1 MENSSLRI
9 RIISILVLGALIG
22 VSIWFGCALASSES
36 FHHKDIVYLEEKQ
49 NNAKALSA
57 SASTASVL
65 ISLLPQ
71 DTATPLANQISNVGR
86 DFMIILSALST
97 ERYLLTITGRATFC
111 WLIPIGLGL
120 VILFVLL
127 RRKLFL
133 QIGLKLAIA
142 GCVIYMLVPVTLRIT
157 RMIDSSYEEVVG
169 TSLEQSKEI
178 QDALHFSENGI
189 LLPGLSADT
198 VKTEADA
205 NIIPD
210 QQAEIQSAVQTQEPN
225 DSQSV
230 QASSVAADARQ
241 QVQKDSQ
248 SAQASSV
255 AADARQQVQK
265 DSQPTQASS
274 VAADAGKQAQK
285 QNPEEE
291 LPWYEELWNGFTGIV
306 SDAVNIASGFVETAA
321 NTFEEIGH
329 AVTDAINAV
338 SDMAATAVDEVADA
352 GEKAIAAAEMIPQ
365 IPQMASNLLNS
376 LIDAF
381 VLMIVTTCVL
391 PIAVLIGLLFVM
403 NQVLIT
409 NFDWGKQEA

>member
-255 AADARQQVQK
+255 AADA
-265 DSQPTQASS
+265 
-274 VAADAGKQAQK
+274 GKQAQK

-409 NFDWGKQEA
+409 NYDWSREES

>member
-189 LLPGLSADT
+189 LLPGMSADT

-230 QASSVAADARQ
+230 QASSVA
-241 QVQKDSQ
+241 V
-248 SAQASSV
+248 
-255 AADARQQVQK
+255 DARQQVQK
-265 DSQPTQASS
+265 DSQPAQASS

>member
-1 MENSSLRI
+1 M
-9 RIISILVLGALIG
+9 
-22 VSIWFGCALASSES
+22 
-36 FHHKDIVYLEEKQ
+36 
-49 NNAKALSA
+49 
-57 SASTASVL
+57 
-65 ISLLPQ
+65 
-71 DTATPLANQISNVGR
+71 
-86 DFMIILSALST
+86 
-97 ERYLLTITGRATFC
+97 
-111 WLIPIGLGL
+111 
-120 VILFVLL
+120 
-127 RRKLFL
+127 
-133 QIGLKLAIA
+133 
-142 GCVIYMLVPVTLRIT
+142 
-157 RMIDSSYEEVVG
+157 
-169 TSLEQSKEI
+169 
-178 QDALHFSENGI
+178 
-189 LLPGLSADT
+189 
-198 VKTEADA
+198 
-205 NIIPD
+205 
-210 QQAEIQSAVQTQEPN
+210 
-225 DSQSV
+225 
-230 QASSVAADARQ
+230 
-241 QVQKDSQ
+241 QKDSQ

-255 AADARQQVQK
+255 AAD
-265 DSQPTQASS
+265 T
-274 VAADAGKQAQK
+274 GKQAQK
-285 QNPEEE
+285 HNPEEE

>member
-189 LLPGLSADT
+189 LLPGMSADT

-248 SAQASSV
+248 PA
-255 AADARQQVQK
+255 
-265 DSQPTQASS
+265 QASS

-403 NQVLIT
+403 SQVLIT
-409 NFDWGKQEA
+409 NYDWSREES

>member
-189 LLPGLSADT
+189 LLPGMSADT

-225 DSQSV
+225 DSQSA

-248 SAQASSV
+248 SV
-255 AADARQQVQK
+255 
-265 DSQPTQASS
+265 QASS

>member
-189 LLPGLSADT
+189 LLPGMSADT

-248 SAQASSV
+248 SA
-255 AADARQQVQK
+255 
-265 DSQPTQASS
+265 QASS

-409 NFDWGKQEA
+409 NYDWSREES

>member
-189 LLPGLSADT
+189 LLPGMSADT

-230 QASSVAADARQ
+230 
-241 QVQKDSQ
+241 
-248 SAQASSV
+248 QASSV

>member
-49 NNAKALSA
+49 SNAKALSA

-189 LLPGLSADT
+189 LLPGMSADT

-248 SAQASSV
+248 PA
-255 AADARQQVQK
+255 
-265 DSQPTQASS
+265 QASS

>member
-189 LLPGLSADT
+189 LLPGMSADT

-248 SAQASSV
+248 PAQASSV
-255 AADARQQVQK
+255 AADAGKQVQK
-265 DSQPTQASS
+265 DSQPARASS

-365 IPQMASNLLNS
+365 IPQMASDLLNS

-403 NQVLIT
+403 SQVLIT
-409 NFDWGKQEA
+409 NYDWSREES

>member
-189 LLPGLSADT
+189 LLPGMSADT

-225 DSQSV
+225 DSQSA
-230 QASSVAADARQ
+230 QASSVTADARQ

-248 SAQASSV
+248 SA
-255 AADARQQVQK
+255 
-265 DSQPTQASS
+265 QASS

>member
-189 LLPGLSADT
+189 LLPGMSADT

-248 SAQASSV
+248 PA
-255 AADARQQVQK
+255 
-265 DSQPTQASS
+265 QASS

-365 IPQMASNLLNS
+365 IPQMASDLLNS

>member
-248 SAQASSV
+248 
-255 AADARQQVQK
+255 
-265 DSQPTQASS
+265 PTQASS

>member
-248 SAQASSV
+248 PA
-255 AADARQQVQK
+255 
-265 DSQPTQASS
+265 QASS

>member
-189 LLPGLSADT
+189 LLPGMSADT

-265 DSQPTQASS
+265 DSQPARASS
-274 VAADAGKQAQK
+274 DAADAGKQAQK

>member
-248 SAQASSV
+248 PA
-255 AADARQQVQK
+255 
-265 DSQPTQASS
+265 QASS

-409 NFDWGKQEA
+409 NYDWSREES

>member
-189 LLPGLSADT
+189 LLPGMSADT

-248 SAQASSV
+248 PA
-255 AADARQQVQK
+255 
-265 DSQPTQASS
+265 QASS

-409 NFDWGKQEA
+409 NYDWSREES

>member
-189 LLPGLSADT
+189 LLPGMSADT

-265 DSQPTQASS
+265 DSQPAQASS

-365 IPQMASNLLNS
+365 IPQMASDLLNS

-403 NQVLIT
+403 SQVLIT
-409 NFDWGKQEA
+409 NYDWSREES

>member
-189 LLPGLSADT
+189 LLPGMSADT

-230 QASSVAADARQ
+230 
-241 QVQKDSQ
+241 
-248 SAQASSV
+248 QASSV

-365 IPQMASNLLNS
+365 IPQRASNLLNS

>member
-189 LLPGLSADT
+189 LLPGMSADT

-248 SAQASSV
+248 PA
-255 AADARQQVQK
+255 
-265 DSQPTQASS
+265 QASS

-338 SDMAATAVDEVADA
+338 SDMAATAIDEVADA

>member
-189 LLPGLSADT
+189 LLPGMSADT

-225 DSQSV
+225 
-230 QASSVAADARQ
+230 
-241 QVQKDSQ
+241 DSQ

-329 AVTDAINAV
+329 AVTDAT
-338 SDMAATAVDEVADA
+338 S
-352 GEKAIAAAEMIPQ
+352 
-365 IPQMASNLLNS
+365 
-376 LIDAF
+376 
-381 VLMIVTTCVL
+381 
-391 PIAVLIGLLFVM
+391 
-403 NQVLIT
+403 
-409 NFDWGKQEA
+409 

>member
-189 LLPGLSADT
+189 LLPGMSADT

-248 SAQASSV
+248 PARASS
-255 AADARQQVQK
+255 D
-265 DSQPTQASS
+265 
-274 VAADAGKQAQK
+274 AADAGKQAQK

-365 IPQMASNLLNS
+365 IPQMASDLLNS

-403 NQVLIT
+403 SQVLIT
-409 NFDWGKQEA
+409 NYDWSREES

>member
-189 LLPGLSADT
+189 LLPGMSADT

-248 SAQASSV
+248 PA
-255 AADARQQVQK
+255 
-265 DSQPTQASS
+265 QASS

-365 IPQMASNLLNS
+365 IPQMASDLLNS

-409 NFDWGKQEA
+409 NYDWSREES

>member
-189 LLPGLSADT
+189 LLPGMSADT

-248 SAQASSV
+248 PVQASSV
-255 AADARQQVQK
+255 AADARQ
-265 DSQPTQASS
+265 
-274 VAADAGKQAQK
+274 QAQK

>member
-189 LLPGLSADT
+189 LLPGMSADT

-225 DSQSV
+225 DSQSA
-230 QASSVAADARQ
+230 QASSVTADARQ

-265 DSQPTQASS
+265 DSQPAQASS

-365 IPQMASNLLNS
+365 IPQMASDLLNS

-403 NQVLIT
+403 SQVLIT
-409 NFDWGKQEA
+409 NYDWSREES

>member
-189 LLPGLSADT
+189 LLPGMSADT

-225 DSQSV
+225 DSQSA

-265 DSQPTQASS
+265 DSQPAQASS

>member
-189 LLPGLSADT
+189 LLPGMSADT

-225 DSQSV
+225 DSQSA
-230 QASSVAADARQ
+230 QASSVTADARQ

-248 SAQASSV
+248 SA
-255 AADARQQVQK
+255 
-265 DSQPTQASS
+265 QASS

-365 IPQMASNLLNS
+365 IPQMASDLLNS

-403 NQVLIT
+403 SQVLIT
-409 NFDWGKQEA
+409 NYDWSREES

>member
-189 LLPGLSADT
+189 LLPGMSADT

-248 SAQASSV
+248 PAQASSV
-255 AADARQQVQK
+255 AADAGKQVQK
-265 DSQPTQASS
+265 DSQPARASS
-274 VAADAGKQAQK
+274 DAADAGKQAQK

>member
-189 LLPGLSADT
+189 LLPGMSADT

-248 SAQASSV
+248 P
-255 AADARQQVQK
+255 AR
-265 DSQPTQASS
+265 ASS

-365 IPQMASNLLNS
+365 IPQMASDLLNS

-403 NQVLIT
+403 SQVLIT
-409 NFDWGKQEA
+409 NYDWSREES

>member
-189 LLPGLSADT
+189 LLPGMSADT

-248 SAQASSV
+248 SA
-255 AADARQQVQK
+255 
-265 DSQPTQASS
+265 QASS

-365 IPQMASNLLNS
+365 IPQMASDLLNS

-403 NQVLIT
+403 SQVLIT
-409 NFDWGKQEA
+409 NYDWSREES

>member
-57 SASTASVL
+57 SASTASIL
-65 ISLLPQ
+65 RSLLPQ

-189 LLPGLSADT
+189 LLPGMSADT

-248 SAQASSV
+248 PA
-255 AADARQQVQK
+255 
-265 DSQPTQASS
+265 QASS

>member
-189 LLPGLSADT
+189 LLPGMSADT

-248 SAQASSV
+248 SVQASSV

-265 DSQPTQASS
+265 DSQSAQASS

>member
-71 DTATPLANQISNVGR
+71 DTATPLANQISNLGR

-189 LLPGLSADT
+189 LLPGMSADT

-248 SAQASSV
+248 PA
-255 AADARQQVQK
+255 
-265 DSQPTQASS
+265 QASS

>member
-189 LLPGLSADT
+189 LLPGMSADT

-255 AADARQQVQK
+255 AADAGKQVQK
-265 DSQPTQASS
+265 DSQPARASS
-274 VAADAGKQAQK
+274 DAADAGKQAQK

>member
-189 LLPGLSADT
+189 LLPGMSADT

-365 IPQMASNLLNS
+365 IPQRASNLLNS

>member
-189 LLPGLSADT
+189 LLPGMSADT

-265 DSQPTQASS
+265 DSQPAQASS

-365 IPQMASNLLNS
+365 IPQMASDLLNS

-409 NFDWGKQEA
+409 NYDWSREES

>member
-189 LLPGLSADT
+189 LLPGMSADT

-225 DSQSV
+225 DSQS
-230 QASSVAADARQ
+230 
-241 QVQKDSQ
+241 
-248 SAQASSV
+248 AQASSV
-255 AADARQQVQK
+255 AADTRQQVQK
-265 DSQPTQASS
+265 DSQPAQASS

>member
-189 LLPGLSADT
+189 LLPGMSADT

-248 SAQASSV
+248 PA
-255 AADARQQVQK
+255 
-265 DSQPTQASS
+265 QASS

-409 NFDWGKQEA
+409 NYDWGKQEA

>member
-189 LLPGLSADT
+189 LLPGMSADT

-248 SAQASSV
+248 PA
-255 AADARQQVQK
+255 
-265 DSQPTQASS
+265 QASS

-352 GEKAIAAAEMIPQ
+352 GEKAIAAA
-365 IPQMASNLLNS
+365 
-376 LIDAF
+376 
-381 VLMIVTTCVL
+381 
-391 PIAVLIGLLFVM
+391 AVLIGLLFVM

>member
-189 LLPGLSADT
+189 LLPGMSADT

-248 SAQASSV
+248 PAQASSV

-265 DSQPTQASS
+265 DSQPARRIRKKNCPGMRNCGT
-274 VAADAGKQAQK
+274 D
-285 QNPEEE
+285 
-291 LPWYEELWNGFTGIV
+291 LP
-306 SDAVNIASGFVETAA
+306 
-321 NTFEEIGH
+321 
-329 AVTDAINAV
+329 
-338 SDMAATAVDEVADA
+338 
-352 GEKAIAAAEMIPQ
+352 
-365 IPQMASNLLNS
+365 
-376 LIDAF
+376 
-381 VLMIVTTCVL
+381 VLFPT
-391 PIAVLIGLLFVM
+391 P
-403 NQVLIT
+403 
-409 NFDWGKQEA
+409 